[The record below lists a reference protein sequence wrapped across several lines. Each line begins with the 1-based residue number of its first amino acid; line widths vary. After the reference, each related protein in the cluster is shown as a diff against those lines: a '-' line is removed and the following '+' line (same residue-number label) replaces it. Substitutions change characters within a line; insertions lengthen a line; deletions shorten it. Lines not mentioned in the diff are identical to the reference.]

1 MAFDWNDYL
10 EIAKDFKAGTD
21 GQARNNLVEAKQ
33 RTAVSRAYY
42 AIYHLAV
49 DYAKNNLGYVPTQ
62 KSGGNQYHSDIRSV
76 YQSQLANPSHQEV
89 RKILARLHKA
99 RIDCDYKPDDLGNL
113 QSLLTSV
120 ILEADKVKGTL
131 TR

>member
-10 EIAKDFKAGTD
+10 EIAKAFKADTD
-21 GQARNNLVEAKQ
+21 GQAKSNVIEAKQ

-42 AIYHLAV
+42 ATYNLAV
-49 DYAKNNLGYVPTQ
+49 DYAKNNLGYTPTQ
-62 KSGGNQYHSDIRSV
+62 SGANQHHYDVRLV
-76 YQSQLANPSHQEV
+76 YQSQLANPAHQEV

-99 RIDCDYKPDDLGNL
+99 RIDCDYKPEDLGNL
-113 QSLLTSV
+113 QSLLGSV
-120 ILEADKVKGTL
+120 IMEADKVRGTL